1 MRNLLLIATT
11 CLLLY
16 SCSDSQPRTIK
27 VNNKYSLD
35 IPGDMSPMT
44 IEKNPDASL
53 QYANLWKEMYI
64 MVIDES
70 KSEFEN
76 IIKSEYMYD
85 YSLSNFGNYVQI
97 LSEGFKESFDMYNKP
112 KITDVIIGGKVSK
125 EIEVYGYI
133 DGVGISGIVYI
144 TEGDEDFYQIFVW
157 TLSSKKSKNL
167 SLLEEVALTFKE
179 I

>member
-1 MRNLLLIATT
+1 
-11 CLLLY
+11 
-16 SCSDSQPRTIK
+16 
-27 VNNKYSLD
+27 
-35 IPGDMSPMT
+35 
-44 IEKNPDASL
+44 
-53 QYANLWKEMYI
+53 

-167 SLLEEVALTFKE
+167 SLLEDVALTFKE